1 MTKKFDFKKIFK
13 TIKKYPKDFFKIL
26 PNVVVP
32 LIIMVFIEKYFGT
45 NNSVIGI
52 ILIFICMLKVNEL
65 KSIKTYIQM
74 SCMLIVIA
82 ILASI
87 SSLNLYTSII
97 LNLVIPFI
105 IIYLTTAKQK
115 ESNYFLYGYE
125 YIMFQSYPIS
135 ISEIPLR
142 IVAIIVALSLGY
154 IYMKIYNRK
163 EKINENIVSDFDLVV
178 YNIKNIK
185 KELNFKIPRIR
196 FAVRTAF
203 ILWITCVFM
212 DLVTD
217 RTVRS
222 YWLPLITYSCLEI
235 DNQKQQ
241 SKLLAQIGGATLG
254 IGVFIIIFHWIPTN
268 ALLVFMAIAFTT
280 LFTVNNEYLKKAI
293 GTILGMS
300 FVLPSLGEVG
310 AILLRYVYVL
320 AAILIIAIFEYLRIV
335 VRKIEG
341 AKIFQ

>member
-1 MTKKFDFKKIFK
+1 MTKKIDFERIFK
-13 TIKKYPKDFFKIL
+13 TMKRYLKNFFKIL

-32 LIIMVFIEKYFGT
+32 LLIMVLIENCFGT
-45 NNSVIGI
+45 NHSVIGI
-52 ILIFICMLKVNEL
+52 ILIFVCMLKVNEL
-65 KSIKTYIQM
+65 KSVKTYLQM
-74 SCMLIVIA
+74 SFMLIIIA

-87 SSLNLYTSII
+87 ASLNIYTSIV

-125 YIMFQSYPIS
+125 FIMFQSYPIS
-135 ISEIPLR
+135 ISEISLR
-142 IVAIIVALSLGY
+142 IVAIIVALAPGY

-163 EKINENIVSDFDLVV
+163 EKIDENIVSDFDLVV
-178 YNIKNIK
+178 YNLKHIK
-185 KELNFKIPRIR
+185 KELNFKVPRIR

-217 RTVRS
+217 RTIRS

-235 DNQKQQ
+235 DNQKQK

-254 IGVFIIIFHWIPTN
+254 IGVFIIIFHWIPTH
-268 ALLVFMAIAFTT
+268 ALLVFMAIAFTA
-280 LFTVNNEYLKKAI
+280 LFAVDNQYLKKAI

-300 FVLPSLGEVG
+300 FVLPTLGEFG
-310 AILLRYVYVL
+310 AILLRYVYVM
-320 AAILIIAIFEYLRIV
+320 AAIFIIAIFEYLRVV
-335 VRKIEG
+335 VRKIERQI
-341 AKIFQ
+341 AQ

>member
-1 MTKKFDFKKIFK
+1 MTKKIDFERIFK
-13 TIKKYPKDFFKIL
+13 TMKRYLKNFFKIL

-32 LIIMVFIEKYFGT
+32 LLIMVFIENCFGT
-45 NNSVIGI
+45 NHSVIGI
-52 ILIFICMLKVNEL
+52 ILIFVCMLKVNEL

-74 SCMLIVIA
+74 SFMMIVIA

-87 SSLNLYTSII
+87 ASLNVYTSII
-97 LNLVIPFI
+97 LNLLIPFI

-125 YIMFQSYPIS
+125 FIMFQSYPIS
-135 ISEIPLR
+135 ISEISLR
-142 IVAIIVALSLGY
+142 VTAIIVALALGY

-163 EKINENIVSDFDLVV
+163 EKIDENIVSDFDLVV
-178 YNIKNIK
+178 YNIKHIK
-185 KELNFKIPRIR
+185 KELNFKVPRIR
-196 FAVRTAF
+196 FAVRTSF

-235 DNQKQQ
+235 DNQKQKA
-241 SKLLAQIGGATLG
+241 KLLTQIGGATLG
-254 IGVFIIIFHWIPTN
+254 IGVFILIFHWIPTN
-268 ALLVFMAIAFTT
+268 ALLIFMAIAFTA
-280 LFTVNNEYLKKAI
+280 LFAVHNQYLKKAI

-300 FVLPSLGEVG
+300 FVLPTLGEFG
-310 AILLRYVYVL
+310 AILLRYIYVIT
-320 AAILIIAIFEYLRIV
+320 AIFIIAIVEYLRIV
-335 VRKIEG
+335 VRKIENQ
-341 AKIFQ
+341 ITY